1 MRHPIDDATQA
12 LVACCVMQQAASRVR
27 DFFNQCATRALD
39 EDKTG
44 VPSRHPRMSLWRCLQ
59 VSGGAMMARDTD
71 RPLFGRQSKVMT
83 VEEVSEY
90 LHVHPS
96 TIYRLIKRRKI
107 PAFRIGSDWRFNIE
121 TIDKWRSEME
131 AGAPDSRKKT

>member
-1 MRHPIDDATQA
+1 MRTNGCSIPA
-12 LVACCVMQQAASRVR
+12 L
-27 DFFNQCATRALD
+27 TD
-39 EDKTG
+39 ETLPVLG
-44 VPSRHPRMSLWRCLQ
+44 RCLQ
-59 VSGGAMMARDTD
+59 VSGAMMARDSD

-121 TIDKWRSEME
+121 TIDSWRLEQKL
-131 AGAPDSRKKT
+131 GG

>member
-1 MRHPIDDATQA
+1 MNR
-12 LVACCVMQQAASRVR
+12 RG
-27 DFFNQCATRALD
+27 
-39 EDKTG
+39 E
-44 VPSRHPRMSLWRCLQ
+44 
-59 VSGGAMMARDTD
+59 D

-121 TIDKWRSEME
+121 TIDKWRAEME
-131 AGAPDSRKKT
+131 TGAPDPSKNKR

>member
-1 MRHPIDDATQA
+1 METDGYLFPAPTQES
-12 LVACCVMQQAASRVR
+12 LTSRG
-27 DFFNQCATRALD
+27 C
-39 EDKTG
+39 
-44 VPSRHPRMSLWRCLQ
+44 WQ
-59 VSGGAMMARDTD
+59 VSGGAIMTRDSD

-131 AGAPDSRKKT
+131 AGAPDPSKGKG

>member
-1 MRHPIDDATQA
+1 MN
-12 LVACCVMQQAASRVR
+12 R
-27 DFFNQCATRALD
+27 D
-39 EDKTG
+39 
-44 VPSRHPRMSLWRCLQ
+44 S
-59 VSGGAMMARDTD
+59 D

-121 TIDKWRSEME
+121 TIDKWRAEME
-131 AGAPDSRKKT
+131 GGASEVQKGRS

>member
-1 MRHPIDDATQA
+1 MNR
-12 LVACCVMQQAASRVR
+12 RG
-27 DFFNQCATRALD
+27 
-39 EDKTG
+39 E
-44 VPSRHPRMSLWRCLQ
+44 
-59 VSGGAMMARDTD
+59 D

-121 TIDKWRSEME
+121 TIDKWRAEME
-131 AGAPDSRKKT
+131 VARHSPQGTSQSRRTRRGPDLDGEIGQAHSLQSRAPHA

>member
-1 MRHPIDDATQA
+1 
-12 LVACCVMQQAASRVR
+12 
-27 DFFNQCATRALD
+27 
-39 EDKTG
+39 
-44 VPSRHPRMSLWRCLQ
+44 
-59 VSGGAMMARDTD
+59 MAQDSD

-121 TIDKWRSEME
+121 TIDKWRAEME
-131 AGAPDSRKKT
+131 GGAPPDSTKSKS